1 MSENKVKAYDESY
14 MDELEI
20 TTADDLYKNENEGFV
35 FISYCSKNKETVF
48 RDVVIPMQKKYGL
61 RVYADKAF
69 DYKNDEWVNQMQENL
84 AASQAVLIFVSN
96 EYVCSY
102 ACFLEVLT
110 AVQEDI
116 PILPIYIDNNPKAGD
131 REKDLRISN
140 NTRGAFEDIAKQ
152 LDINLEL
159 EKKGGSPSKETLN
172 AMAGYLKLKKSI
184 QNNKLNEKLLSQR
197 FADMLKELT
206 SIKHSINN
214 SYDSLVSCINDTI
227 KKNSKNCPVFSELS
241 VNENKTKDSKAVKA
255 TDMVSVKTAVTK
267 KPIQEKEETPTYV
280 KTDIIEKAESADAVK
295 KGNEVYSICGKE
307 FTGNQSKMMTDVMKY
322 IIENHFDML
331 DILEQ
336 KLTSVSKKAI
346 SELKKAGVN
355 YFNTGSEFTYQGQ
368 IYSVGTSYD
377 RSAKMSQIR
386 NAIMITGE
394 NPSDFVVDG
403 LFNEKQLEKAMLC
416 YNNVNNSDSSENVA
430 AIARKQG
437 DEVYRIGNQEFT
449 GNQSQVMTNAMKK
462 QFEMARLRY
471 NNANN
476 PDSSENVASIARK
489 QGDEVYRIGNQEFTG
504 NQSKMMTDAMKY
516 IIEKHFDMLDILEQK
531 LTSVSKKPISELKKA
546 GVNYFNSG
554 SEFTYQGQIYSVGT
568 SYGRNEKLAQIRN
581 AIMLT
586 AEEPQKFDINGLFN
600 EKQFEEAEMR
610 YYELF
615 SEMAEE

>member
-1 MSENKVKAYDESY
+1 M
-14 MDELEI
+14 I
-20 TTADDLYKNENEGFV
+20 
-35 FISYCSKNKETVF
+35 
-48 RDVVIPMQKKYGL
+48 
-61 RVYADKAF
+61 
-69 DYKNDEWVNQMQENL
+69 
-84 AASQAVLIFVSN
+84 
-96 EYVCSY
+96 
-102 ACFLEVLT
+102 
-110 AVQEDI
+110 
-116 PILPIYIDNNPKAGD
+116 
-131 REKDLRISN
+131 
-140 NTRGAFEDIAKQ
+140 
-152 LDINLEL
+152 
-159 EKKGGSPSKETLN
+159 
-172 AMAGYLKLKKSI
+172 
-184 QNNKLNEKLLSQR
+184 
-197 FADMLKELT
+197 
-206 SIKHSINN
+206 
-214 SYDSLVSCINDTI
+214 
-227 KKNSKNCPVFSELS
+227 
-241 VNENKTKDSKAVKA
+241 
-255 TDMVSVKTAVTK
+255 
-267 KPIQEKEETPTYV
+267 
-280 KTDIIEKAESADAVK
+280 
-295 KGNEVYSICGKE
+295 
-307 FTGNQSKMMTDVMKY
+307 DVMKY

-386 NAIMITGE
+386 NAIMLTGE
-394 NPSDFVVDG
+394 NPSDFVIDG
-403 LFNEKQLEKAMLC
+403 LFNEQQLEKAMLC
-416 YNNVNNSDSSENVA
+416 YNNVNSSDSSEEVA
-430 AIARKQG
+430 A
-437 DEVYRIGNQEFT
+437 
-449 GNQSQVMTNAMKK
+449 
-462 QFEMARLRY
+462 
-471 NNANN
+471 
-476 PDSSENVASIARK
+476 IARK

-586 AEEPQKFDINGLFN
+586 GEEPQKFDINGLFN

>member
-1 MSENKVKAYDESY
+1 MSENKVKTYDESY

-35 FISYCSKNKETVF
+35 FISYCSKNKGTVF

-116 PILPIYIDNNPKAGD
+116 PILPIYIDENPIAGD
-131 REKDLRISN
+131 SEKVLSISN
-140 NTRGAFEDIAKQ
+140 NTRGAFEDIANQ
-152 LDINLEL
+152 LNIKLLLEN
-159 EKKGGSPSKETLN
+159 KIGTPSKELLN
-172 AMAGYLKLKKSI
+172 VMAGYLKLKNPI
-184 QNNKLNEKLLSQR
+184 QNNKLKEKLLSQK
-197 FADMLKELT
+197 FTGMLKELAP
-206 SIKHSINN
+206 IKHSINK
-214 SYDSLVSCINDTI
+214 SRDALISCINDTI
-227 KKNSKNCPVFSELS
+227 KSKNCPVFSELPVKES
-241 VNENKTKDSKAVKA
+241 KTKESKAVKA
-255 TDMVSVKTAVTK
+255 TDTVNVKTAVTK
-267 KPIQEKEETPTYV
+267 KPIQKKEEASTDV

-295 KGNEVYSICGKE
+295 KGIEIYSVCGKE
-307 FTGNQSKMMTDVMKY
+307 FTGNQSKMMIDVMKY

-386 NAIMITGE
+386 NAIMLTGE
-394 NPSDFVVDG
+394 NPSDFIVDG
-403 LFNEKQLEKAMLC
+403 LFNEQQLEKAMLC
-416 YNNVNNSDSSENVA
+416 YNNVNNSDSSEEVA

-437 DEVYRIGNQEFT
+437 DEVYKIGNQEFT
-449 GNQSQVMTNAMKK
+449 GNQSKIMTDAMKK
-462 QFEMARLRY
+462 QFEMAILRN

-476 PDSSENVASIARK
+476 PDSSKEVAAIARK

-531 LTSVSKKPISELKKA
+531 LTSVSKKPISDLKKA

-586 AEEPQKFDINGLFN
+586 GEEPQKFDINGLFN

-615 SEMAEE
+615 NEMAEE